1 VVAPSWWMQGFS
13 HGCKL
18 AVIDAQGAVLACT
31 TVRPFASK
39 RGSAEVRPE
48 GWQPLRSAFYRLR
61 VLRLHYASD
70 AARVLQ
76 HCVARR
82 TAIQTI
88 ADLLRTHRV
97 SAVRR
102 PHRVGLPAL
111 QERLASAPTGGLG
124 R

>member
-1 VVAPSWWMQGFS
+1 MDASWQS
-13 HGCKL
+13 STRKARCLH
-18 AVIDAQGAVLACT
+18 A
-31 TVRPFASK
+31 RPCA
-39 RGSAEVRPE
+39 R
-48 GWQPLRSAFYRLR
+48 LHRSAARQKCAPRAATAEWFFRLR

-102 PHRVGLPAL
+102 PHRVGLP